1 MSSISCHDII
11 ILLSKFFFWGGGRGG
26 GHITKATLYLCL
38 KCCILTM
45 LLSVIY
51 PAKSSLMASG
61 YSSFSPQAVS
71 YLCDAEN
78 MPLFCNLYNTSKVL
92 CVLPTSRAKIIWAV
106 CLEVCWSAFKLITCT
121 FTVQVPET
129 FKAVAVT
136 QRPCPS
142 RLNSESHICFI
153 FSDEKCYQP
162 NEIGTQ
168 TSLSSTP
175 TGMWWMSLCRSKMCI
190 LCIFSWCFL
199 RLLLIENCTS

>member
-11 ILLSKFFFWGGGRGG
+11 ILLSNFFLGGWGGGY
-26 GHITKATLYLCL
+26 ITKATLYLWL

-142 RLNSESHICFI
+142 
-153 FSDEKCYQP
+153 
-162 NEIGTQ
+162 
-168 TSLSSTP
+168 
-175 TGMWWMSLCRSKMCI
+175 
-190 LCIFSWCFL
+190 
-199 RLLLIENCTS
+199 